1 MLAGIVRVEI
11 LKLTLAGRYK
21 KYRVER
27 KILLPVD
34 YVLYE

>member
-11 LKLTLAGRYK
+11 LKLTLAGRYE

-34 YVLYE
+34 